1 MNKFM
6 NKTLN
11 RNAVVVVGT
20 QWGDEGKGK
29 ITNYLSNKADVV
41 VRYQGGD
48 NAGHTIKFLGNTY
61 ALHVIPS
68 GVFNENIK
76 NIIGNGVVLNPKTFL
91 KEVNQL
97 KELGFGCNNLFISD
111 RTHIIFDYHQMLDGL
126 IEESLG
132 KSNIGTTKKG
142 IGPCYTDK
150 MARCG
155 IRAGDFVSEDF
166 EKIYKEA
173 LAFKNEQ
180 ISRYGGTPFDIETS
194 YREYQD
200 IANNIKPYVT
210 DTITLLNKEIKAGKK
225 ILFEGAQGAL
235 LDIDFGTYPFVTSSN
250 PSGGGVSI
258 GSGVGPTNIKDIIG
272 IAKSYST
279 RVGSGAFPTEFEDEV
294 AQYIR
299 ETAHEY
305 GTTTKRP
312 RRIGWLD
319 GVVLKYSANINGLT
333 GISLMLL
340 DVLTGL
346 KEIKVCTSYKLNEKV
361 IETIPSRISDFE
373 KCVPIY
379 ETLPGWNEDLS
390 NVSTYDEL
398 PQNAKKYIEFI
409 EKITEVPVVI
419 ISVGPDVSQTIIR
432 REIM

>member
-1 MNKFM
+1 MNEMFKTKQ
-6 NKTLN
+6 NK
-11 RNAVVVVGT
+11 NAVVVVGT

-29 ITNYLSNKADVV
+29 ITNYLSSKADVV

-68 GVFNENIK
+68 GVFNRNIK
-76 NIIGNGVVLNPKTFL
+76 NVIGNGVVLNPKTFL

-97 KELGFGCNNLFISD
+97 KELGFECDNLYISD
-111 RTHIIFDYHQMLDGL
+111 RAHIIFDYHQTLDGL

-150 MARCG
+150 MSRCG
-155 IRAGDFVSEDF
+155 IRVGDFVSSDF
-166 EKIYKEA
+166 EKIYKET
-173 LAFKNEQ
+173 LNTKNEQ
-180 ISRYGGTPFDIETS
+180 IKHYGGTPFDVEAS
-194 YREYQD
+194 YQEYQK
-200 IANNIKPYVT
+200 IANSIKPYVT
-210 DTITLLNKEIKAGKK
+210 DTITLLNKEVKNGKK

-294 AQYIR
+294 AHYIR

-346 KEIKVCTSYKLNEKV
+346 KEIKVCTSYMLDGEI

-373 KCVPIY
+373 KCLPIY
-379 ETLPGWNEDLS
+379 ETLPGWNEDIS
-390 NVSTYDEL
+390 NIKIYDDL
-398 PQNAKKYIEFI
+398 PKNAKKYIEFI

-419 ISVGPDVSQTIIR
+419 ISVGPDVTQTIIR
-432 REIM
+432 KEIM